1 MLSRGENVPKALS
14 RGEIVLKMLPRREI
28 VPKTLSKGE
37 NVPKIISRGRICQ
50 ICLRIPWEGD
60 YAKQALGLDLEDGVH
75 LLKLAYFAFYQT
87 QGAYK
92 SNNPKK
98 INMR

>member
-1 MLSRGENVPKALS
+1 MIVNKYYLVKLHLSH
-14 RGEIVLKMLPRREI
+14 
-28 VPKTLSKGE
+28 
-37 NVPKIISRGRICQ
+37 
-50 ICLRIPWEGD
+50 
-60 YAKQALGLDLEDGVH
+60 LGLDLEDGVH
-75 LLKLAYFAFYQT
+75 LLKLVYFAFYQT